1 MEDRLLL
8 RYSRQLLLPEIDL
21 ARQERL
27 LAARL
32 LLVGAGGLGS
42 PAALYLA
49 GSGVGQLTIC
59 DGDAVELSNLHRQIL
74 HRTGDIGR
82 NKAESAA
89 DTLADLNPEVRV
101 LALNH
106 RLEGTALQEQ
116 IAMADVV
123 IDGSDNFPTRYA
135 LNAACRALGKPL
147 VSGAVIG
154 WEGQATVFRFD
165 EAAGPCLACL
175 YPPGAAEPAAS
186 CSEQGILAPVA
197 GVIGSLLALEAL
209 KILLAAGDTLCGRL
223 LRFDARSLQFR
234 IGRFV
239 PDPQCRVCRAP
250 HVASDPAS
258 DPDSNLAGDRAADR
272 IPD

>member
-49 GSGVGQLTIC
+49 GCGIGQLTIC
-59 DGDAVELSNLHRQIL
+59 DGDTVELSNLHRQIL

-89 DTLADLNPEVRV
+89 DTLADLNPEIRV
-101 LALNH
+101 MALNY
-106 RLEGTALQEQ
+106 RLDGASLQEQ
-116 IAMADVV
+116 VAMADVV

-135 LNAACRALGKPL
+135 INAACQALSKPL

-165 EAAGPCLACL
+165 ETASPCLACL
-175 YPPGAAEPAAS
+175 YPPDAANAAAS

-209 KILLAAGDTLCGRL
+209 KILLGAGDILHSRL
-223 LRFDARSLQFR
+223 LRFNAKSLQFR
-234 IGRFV
+234 ISHFI
-239 PDPQCRVCRAP
+239 PDPQCRICRAP
-250 HVASDPAS
+250 QSANDLTGDP
-258 DPDSNLAGDRAADR
+258 AADR
-272 IPD
+272 MPG